1 MRSAYCF
8 PVKQKRSPM
17 KHAKERTLT
26 KSMLIESN
34 RYSVKIFMQ

>member
-1 MRSAYCF
+1 MNANCF

-17 KHAKERTLT
+17 KHTKERALT
-26 KSMLIESN
+26 KSMLIVSN